1 MMVVLNLAVIAPMA
15 TGDMMVTAVN
25 EGMSDLYLEGMC
37 ADEDCNDL
45 SDDWKLSTEQRD
57 FYGWSITNLEDVNV
71 NGSEPEYETVG
82 PVTYDVTSER
92 EFISHDEENGEMT
105 YREFTTYSCSA
116 DTQVP
121 CSTEITNLNIAFNP
135 QIIGATSTAIGAVME
150 ITKTGFASGV
160 MNVQMESIQ
169 ASPLV
174 SAYLKNELDLLWAS
188 YQAGFVTTETSG
200 VPDNH
205 QSALLN
211 GAFESFDPVY
221 GENFLDENISYLD
234 SGGVLPL
241 WNSTMD
247 LEYMFKE
254 AVGPNG
260 EDWAILNGTAPV
272 IIAAMGE
279 PEKASEIIANPD
291 ESVTLKRAE
300 IWNYTHPTD
309 IEITIARDWT
319 LFGAIGKLIQDY
331 GGNDEGWKD
340 DTTGES
346 VNASQRLLNFFD
358 MEIDNEVAMN
368 VLHSG
373 NGTDDPTGILAV
385 SESGMSFGL
394 SYFADLNKS
403 AAMEEY
409 GIDSDQYETLNYWA
423 MDWLEDKSSLPLIL
437 VGGEGYIT
445 ASEFVNV
452 SFGGEDPVNGG
463 YLDNSLNI
471 GGLWGLILG
480 DTVELTAEQSGNI
493 LFGPMGLT
501 TPNGTNLFLY
511 SELSG
516 KTIPVP
522 VEDVYDGTL
531 DLEDWTSAEAQVW
544 NDELLAELYGIDEN
558 SAAAMRF
565 LMKGPMF
572 GALIPDFLIDSF
584 NTSKYLSQSFDNWL
598 LGWHDP
604 VVAWLDGDGSDDMC
618 AGWTSLETNK
628 TYFGSSVCADG
639 EITNDKGTVYK
650 ICTGE
655 STMCD
660 KGEMIAEDGS
670 KQLPWR
676 DDTKYEAT
684 YGLITQE
691 DKTGY
696 TGGFLTGEG
705 DLVDLS
711 GYGLVPV
718 NCDSEGEVKGI
729 PVDICTANMDPLT
742 RPIQA
747 KLLDTDTI
755 LDATPGALPVYFGSE
770 VTIKA
775 EKLSGRVIAGES
787 TSTFYLDT
795 RSVWDQQTPPTM
807 DNMTKVF
814 EIKTSGELDD
824 ETAEE
829 LSSAVVTNQD
839 FMSYWT
845 NFDSGVDYV
854 TAAFWVLG
862 PLSLIAGAIMIIRK
876 PSLTPQHDSAFS
888 AAVMMEEEAMM
899 SSEEPVE
906 EEMMSSEVVIPP
918 PPETPKEI

>member
-160 MNVQMESIQ
+160 MNVQMENVQ
-169 ASPLV
+169 ASYNVSKYLDYQMYNLKPLLGYIYYNPY
-174 SAYLKNELDLLWAS
+174 SAETYFLDGMFDL
-188 YQAGFVTTETSG
+188 
-200 VPDNH
+200 
-205 QSALLN
+205 
-211 GAFESFDPVY
+211 FDPAY
-221 GENFLDENISYLD
+221 GENFLEDNNLSWLD
-234 SGGVLPL
+234 NGGVHPE
-241 WNSTMD
+241 WNMSNMTYAFD
-247 LEYMFKE
+247 E
-254 AVGPNG
+254 AVGPAG
-260 EDWAILNGTAPV
+260 EDLALRNGTGPLV
-272 IIAAMGE
+272 YAAMGE
-279 PEKASEIIANPD
+279 PDCTQSSTTMLWNCPSDSI
-291 ESVTLKRAE
+291 TMQRAE
-300 IWNYTHPTD
+300 LWDFAHPTD
-309 IEITIARDWT
+309 LNITIARDWT
-319 LFGAIGKLIQDY
+319 MFGGMGKLVVDY
-331 GGNDEGWKD
+331 GGLDDGWKD

-394 SYFADLNKS
+394 SYFADLDKS

-628 TYFGSSVCADG
+628 TYFGSSVCEDG

-888 AAVMMEEEAMM
+888 AAAMMEEEAMM